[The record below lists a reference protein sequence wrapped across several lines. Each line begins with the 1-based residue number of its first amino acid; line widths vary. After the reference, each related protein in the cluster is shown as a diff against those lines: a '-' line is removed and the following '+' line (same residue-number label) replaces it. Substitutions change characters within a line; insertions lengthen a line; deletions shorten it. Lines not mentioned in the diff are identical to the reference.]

1 MPSPRRIRLPLALS
15 LALLACDQGGPPTDP
30 DIPAAATAEPTLASV
45 ESSADLVANAAI
57 VLPVNQSSSSS
68 AIIFGLT
75 QTGTGPT
82 GFFKIANAGNS
93 QTALLG
99 QTNGTGNAVRG
110 LSTGAGRAG
119 LFEITNA
126 ASGQDALLAK
136 TNGTGNV
143 VHAVATGTGSAAKFE
158 NTSAANGGN
167 AVYAFTAGSG
177 NAISAVNTGTGP
189 AGLFTVANPNNG
201 SAAVFGTS
209 PGSGSGVQGRAT
221 GNGRGGSFENT
232 SPSNG
237 VAAVFGR
244 TYGIGGAAN
253 FVINNPNNFGD
264 AAYIYTDGHGWA
276 GHFVAASA
284 TGKGV
289 IIETRGG
296 AGLQV
301 VGGSKNAVV
310 ATTTGARALYTE
322 ESSEVWFTDY
332 GFGRLDHGRAR
343 ILLEPVFAQTVNPAT
358 PYHVFVQ
365 PYGNAELYVS
375 ERTPLGFVVQLR
387 AGDPDAEF
395 SYRVVA
401 RRLGFEDRRLERA
414 PWADQTA
421 VEHR

>member
-136 TNGTGNV
+136 TNGTGNA
-143 VHAVATGTGSAAKFE
+143 VHAVASGTGSAAKFE

-332 GFGRLDHGRAR
+332 GFGRLDHGRVR
-343 ILLEPVFAQTVNPAT
+343 ILLDPSLPRPSTRRRRTMSLCSPMGT
-358 PYHVFVQ
+358 P
-365 PYGNAELYVS
+365 S
-375 ERTPLGFVVQLR
+375 ST
-387 AGDPDAEF
+387 
-395 SYRVVA
+395 
-401 RRLGFEDRRLERA
+401 
-414 PWADQTA
+414 
-421 VEHR
+421 